1 MSSRLPHVTRLFEQA
16 FEDGPA
22 LAQEADRLGEQG
34 IGHGNTECAL
44 SIQRRAPVD
53 PWTVNSA
60 ADLDLSTLDGRYQ
73 LGLRVGQW
81 ATRGIR

>member
-1 MSSRLPHVTRLFEQA
+1 MSRLPHVTAIFDQGLEA
-16 FEDGPA
+16 GSSE
-22 LAQEADRLGEQG
+22 AQETDRLGEQG